1 MLAGTVLYAVATYLL
16 MVAAFYHARTR
27 KFHVPIM
34 ISIMISDLLFPFY
47 LVATRDWYQ
56 RLIVHEDILTFGV
69 WMHLGAVVSLLVLYA
84 VQIQAGLALLKDRDG
99 ERSRGDHRAQG
110 KAILIIRAFV
120 IFTGA
125 LLVQGVEPDTES
137 LEETEPA

>member
-1 MLAGTVLYAVATYLL
+1 MIAGTVLYATATYLL
-16 MVAAFYHARTR
+16 MVAAFYHARVR
-27 KFHVPIM
+27 KFHVPVMIFIM
-34 ISIMISDLLFPFY
+34 VSDLLFPFY

-69 WMHLGAVVSLLVLYA
+69 WMHLGAVVSLFVLYA
-84 VQIQAGLALLKDRDG
+84 VQIQAGRALL
-99 ERSRGDHRAQG
+99 RGDNDARRRQDHHAQG

-125 LLVQGVEPDTES
+125 LLVQGVEPAADTE
-137 LEETEPA
+137 ET